1 MSVLFESPLVS
12 PPGLQSPVAAVGR
25 VRARSGG
32 RAETIF
38 GKPSMGRVSARNFR
52 SDFKSHMSVEHSYD

>member
-1 MSVLFESPLVS
+1 MSDLFESPLVS
-12 PPGLQSPVAAVGR
+12 PSGLQSLVAAVGTG
-25 VRARSGG
+25 RARSGG

-38 GKPSMGRVSARNFR
+38 GKPGRDRVSARNLR

>member
-1 MSVLFESPLVS
+1 MSDLFESPFVS
-12 PPGLQSPVAAVGR
+12 PSGLQSLVAAVGTG
-25 VRARSGG
+25 RARNGG

-38 GKPSMGRVSARNFR
+38 GKPGMGRFSARNFR